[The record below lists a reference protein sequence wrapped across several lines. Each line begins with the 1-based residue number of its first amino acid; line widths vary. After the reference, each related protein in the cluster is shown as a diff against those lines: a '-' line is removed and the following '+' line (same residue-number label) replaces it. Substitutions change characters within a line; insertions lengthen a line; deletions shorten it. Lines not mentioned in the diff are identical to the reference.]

1 MTEIPTLLWVVA
13 VALERADGRILMQQR
28 PAGKAH
34 GGLWEFPG
42 GKVEPGETP
51 RAALVREVKEELSLD
66 LDPAA
71 LVAAC
76 FAESDPLAGERAIVI
91 LLYSARAWAGE
102 PEALEGGA
110 CCWYTREEIATL
122 AMPPLDYALL
132 AGLP

>member
-1 MTEIPTLLWVVA
+1 MEEIPTAMLVVA

-51 RAALVREVKEELSLD
+51 RIALVREVQEELAIT

-71 LVAAC
+71 LDPAC
-76 FAESDPLAGERAIVI
+76 FAEAALTGSRPAIVI
-91 LLYSARAWAGE
+91 LLYRSRAWAGE
-102 PEALEGGA
+102 PQAMEGGGFG
-110 CCWYTREEIATL
+110 WFTRTEIAEL
-122 AMPPLDYALL
+122 AMPPLDYELL
-132 AGLP
+132 ERLL